1 MVAPGSPESNSH
13 GSKPITPKGV
23 IEKRENDRLAAYM
36 SDLESVSLTEEDEDE
51 EDGEGAKWV
60 YLHDA
65 QAVLR
70 QYAEQEPR
78 EGATPGG
85 SVTWVW
91 PHEASRRAPTDVRL
105 RMPMDLP
112 VFGEL
117 KRPGANADK
126 GYVFTLDAFAWGR
139 LVHVKLVG
147 DDITVYVA
155 DAQRTRKVYTGKR
168 RDDGDIHRHASGR

>member
-1 MVAPGSPESNSH
+1 MGDAVSDTGRLEAFMADLDSISMV
-13 GSKPITPKGV
+13 
-23 IEKRENDRLAAYM
+23 
-36 SDLESVSLTEEDEDE
+36 DE
-51 EDGEGAKWV
+51 EDGGSEWV
-60 YLHDA
+60 SLHDA
-65 QAVLR
+65 KAILR
-70 QYAEQEPR
+70 QYAAQEPR

-85 SVTWVW
+85 AVTWVW

-117 KRPGANADK
+117 KRPGSRSEDSVAN

-139 LVHVKLVG
+139 FVHVKMV
-147 DDITVYVA
+147 DDDFTVFVA
-155 DAQRTRKVYTGKR
+155 DAQRTRKVYAGKR